1 MLRGS
6 VLMLIMVGIG
16 YKCCG
21 GVLFRGSREVN
32 RYSVESESTLPEEPQ
47 WATEVRLP
55 CSEGFKYFHASLLNM
70 DSNVTAGLVGRHNAA
85 NVSLTH
91 EMLPRPSQ
99 LMGKRRRDQIFQ
111 RHTASVLQHIGDL
124 RTRQR
129 HINALKGDRWWGVT
143 ATENKMPQEVK
154 EGRTEQHPGL
164 TADFLFT
171 GCEQVL
177 NLAPGGNPMMSFV
190 EGTAHRSFT
199 MTPACVTANSG
210 SSAEILIRS
219 DYDEMLYQ
227 KIDFYH

>member
-1 MLRGS
+1 MEFS
-6 VLMLIMVGIG
+6 SFA
-16 YKCCG
+16 KE
-21 GVLFRGSREVN
+21 SREVN
-32 RYSVESESTLPEEPQ
+32 RRYSEESELTLPEETH

-55 CSEGFKYFHASLLNM
+55 CSEGFESFHASLLNM
-70 DSNVTAGLVGRHNAA
+70 DTNVTAGMVGRHNAA

-91 EMLPRPSQ
+91 KMLPRPSQ

-129 HINALKGDRWWGVT
+129 HINALKGDRWWG
-143 ATENKMPQEVK
+143 ATETKVEQEVK

-164 TADFLFT
+164 TTDFFFT

-199 MTPACVTANSG
+199 MTPACATANSG
-210 SSAEILIRS
+210 SSAEILIRR
-219 DYDEMLYQ
+219 DYDEMLFQ